1 MPIKTRL
8 KAPEGRGG
16 DIEFESFSEHKRS
29 NPSPEEKRHA
39 TGEKDYT
46 HTTVI
51 KGKGGKSKESQT
63 FKRRGN
69 TQIKRTRGR
78 RDVSDKDT
86 DAKSSW
92 KSDAK
97 VVESGG
103 KYKDKLGRMTSKR
116 HHVSG
121 TQESK
126 SKSTKYIGKN
136 KPKKYKG
143 KLRRVKS
150 DQPNYRKHYGDMLE
164 KK

>member
-1 MPIKTRL
+1 MAIKTRL
-8 KAPEGRGG
+8 KAPKGRKG
-16 DIEFESFSEHKRS
+16 DIEFESYSENKRS

-39 TGEKDYT
+39 TGETDYT
-46 HTTVI
+46 HTRVI
-51 KGKGGKSKESQT
+51 KGSGGKSKDSQT

-69 TQIKRTRGR
+69 TQTKKTRSS

-92 KSDAK
+92 KSDVK

-103 KYKDKLGRMTSKR
+103 KYKDKLGGMTSKR
-116 HHVSG
+116 HHVTG

-126 SKSTKYIGKN
+126 SKSTKYIGQK
-136 KPKKYKG
+136 KPKKYKA

-150 DQPNYRKHYGDMLE
+150 DQPSYKKHYGDMLG
-164 KK
+164 

>member
-1 MPIKTRL
+1 MIKTSL
-8 KAPEGRGG
+8 KAPKGRKGK
-16 DIEFESFSEHKRS
+16 IEFESYSENKRS
-29 NPSPEEKRHA
+29 NPSPEEKTHD

-69 TQIKRTRGR
+69 TQTKKTRSS

-86 DAKSSW
+86 NAKSSW

-103 KYKDKLGRMTSKR
+103 KYKDRLGNYQSKK
-116 HHVSG
+116 HAVTG
-121 TQESK
+121 AQESK

-143 KLRRVKS
+143 KLREVKS
-150 DQPNYRKHYGDMLE
+150 DQPSYKKLYGDMLG
-164 KK
+164 

>member
-1 MPIKTRL
+1 MPIKTSL
-8 KAPEGRGG
+8 KAPKGRKGE
-16 DIEFESFSEHKRS
+16 IKFSSYSENKRS
-29 NPSPEEKRHA
+29 NPSPEEKTHD

-69 TQIKRTRGR
+69 TQTKKTRSS

-92 KSDAK
+92 KSNVK
-97 VVESGG
+97 QVESG
-103 KYKDKLGRMTSKR
+103 KKNKDKFGNYQSSVHHMT
-116 HHVSG
+116 G
-121 TQESK
+121 AQESK

-136 KPKKYKG
+136 KPNKYKG

-150 DQPNYRKHYGDMLE
+150 DQPSYKKHYGDMLG
-164 KK
+164 

>member
-1 MPIKTRL
+1 MIKTSL
-8 KAPEGRGG
+8 KAKKGRKGG
-16 DIEFESFSEHKRS
+16 IEFKSYSENKRS
-29 NPSPEEKRHA
+29 NPSPEEKTHD
-39 TGEKDYT
+39 TGETDYT
-46 HTTVI
+46 HTRVI

-69 TQIKRTRGR
+69 TQTKKTRSS

-103 KYKDKLGRMTSKR
+103 KYKDKLGNYQSKK
-116 HHVSG
+116 HAVTG

-143 KLRRVKS
+143 KLRKVKS
-150 DQPNYRKHYGDMLE
+150 DQPSYKKLYGDMLG
-164 KK
+164 

>member
-1 MPIKTRL
+1 MAIKIKL
-8 KAPEGRGG
+8 KAPKGRKG
-16 DIEFESFSEHKRS
+16 DIDFESYSENKRS
-29 NPSPEEKRHA
+29 NPSPEEKRHD

-46 HTTVI
+46 HKRVI
-51 KGKGGKSKESQT
+51 KSGDGKTKESQT

-69 TQIKRTRGR
+69 TQTKKTRSS

-92 KSDAK
+92 KSDVK

-103 KYKDKLGRMTSKR
+103 KYKGKFGKYHSKR
-116 HHVSG
+116 HHVEG

-126 SKSTKYIGKN
+126 SKSTKYTNKK

-143 KLRRVKS
+143 KI
-150 DQPNYRKHYGDMLE
+150 RKVRLDKL
-164 KK
+164 KIKRD